1 VLTEW
6 WTYRLSDFLLFSP
19 RTWYRLHEL
28 HNAAIWPAQLVALA
42 LGISAIVLLLWQR
55 PASRVVTAIFA
66 LCWAWVGWVFHLGH
80 YATINWAA
88 NWFAAGFALQ
98 ALLLL
103 VFGVVRRNLS
113 FERAPTQDPL
123 VAARCNI
130 SATAQRAAGLALLGF
145 GVLAQPLIG
154 PLLGR
159 PWTQIEAFGVTPDPT
174 VAATLG
180 LLLLASGR
188 AARVLWPLPL
198 AWCGI
203 AGATLWSM
211 GSPEAFLMP
220 LVGIAA
226 LLVRVCGATGSMRTS
241 GR

>member
-42 LGISAIVLLLWQR
+42 LGISAIVLLLRQR
-55 PASRVVTAIFA
+55 PASRAVTAIFA
-66 LCWAWVGWVFHLGH
+66 LCWAWVGWIFHLGH

-103 VFGVVRRNLS
+103 VLGVVRGDVS

-123 VAARCNI
+123 VAARCKI
-130 SATAQRAAGLALLGF
+130 LATAQRAAGLALLGF

-203 AGATLWSM
+203 TGATLWSM

-220 LVGIAA
+220 LVGLAA
-226 LLVRVCGATGSMRTS
+226 LLIGVCGAASSMRTS

>member
-1 VLTEW
+1 MLTEW

-19 RTWYRLHEL
+19 RTWHRLHEL
-28 HNAAIWPAQLVALA
+28 HNAAIWPVQLVALA
-42 LGISAIVLLLWQR
+42 LGVAAIVLLQRQR

-66 LCWAWVGWVFHLGH
+66 LCWAWVGWIFHLGH

-103 VFGVVRRNLS
+103 VLGVVRGDVS
-113 FERAPTQDPL
+113 FEQAPALRPF
-123 VAARCNI
+123 VAARRNVTAI
-130 SATAQRAAGLALLGF
+130 AQRAVGLVLLGF

-154 PLLGR
+154 PLIGR
-159 PWTQIEAFGVTPDPT
+159 PWAQIEAFGVTPDPT

-188 AARVLWPLPL
+188 AARILWPLPL

-203 AGATLWSM
+203 TGATLWSM
-211 GSPEAFLMP
+211 GSAESFLMP
-220 LVGIAA
+220 LVGLAA
-226 LLVRVCGATGSMRTS
+226 LLIRACGATGSMRTS

>member
-1 VLTEW
+1 MLTEW

-28 HNAAIWPAQLVALA
+28 YNAAIWPAQLVALA
-42 LGISAIVLLLWQR
+42 LGVAAIVLLLRQR
-55 PASRVVTAIFA
+55 PACRAVTAIFA
-66 LCWAWVGWVFHLGH
+66 LCWAWVGWIFHLGH

-98 ALLLL
+98 ALLLVL
-103 VFGVVRRNLS
+103 GVLRGDLS
-113 FERAPTQDPL
+113 FEQTPARRPI
-123 VAARCNI
+123 VATRRNMA
-130 SATAQRAAGLALLGF
+130 ATAQRAAGLALVGF
-145 GVLAQPLIG
+145 GAFVQPLIG

-159 PWTQIEAFGVTPDPT
+159 PWAQIEAFGVTPDPT

-180 LLLLASGR
+180 LLLLARGR
-188 AARVLWPLPL
+188 AARLLWPLPL

-203 AGATLWSM
+203 TGATLWSM
-211 GSPEAFLMP
+211 GSPEAFLLP
-220 LVGIAA
+220 AVGLAT
-226 LLVRVCGATGSMRTS
+226 LLIRVCGAAGSMRTS

>member
-1 VLTEW
+1 MLTEW

-19 RTWYRLHEL
+19 RTWHRLHEL

-42 LGISAIVLLLWQR
+42 LGVAAIRLLLRQR
-55 PASRVVTAIFA
+55 PAGRAVTAIFA
-66 LCWAWVGWVFHLGH
+66 LCWAWVGWIFHLGH

-103 VFGVVRRNLS
+103 VLGVVRGDVS
-113 FERAPTQDPL
+113 FARAPAQYPV
-123 VAARCNI
+123 VAARRTMA
-130 SATAQRAAGLALLGF
+130 ATAQRAVGLALLGF

-159 PWTQIEAFGVTPDPT
+159 PWAQIEAFGVTPDPT

-180 LLLLASGR
+180 LLLLATGR
-188 AARVLWPLPL
+188 AAPVLWPLPL

-203 AGATLWSM
+203 TGATLWSM

-220 LVGIAA
+220 VIGLAA
-226 LLVRVCGATGSMRTS
+226 LLVRVYGATGSMRIS
-241 GR
+241 GQ